1 MKLMTAGLHNVDKK
15 FVAVCQVILYG
26 VKVEK
31 NDIVYVINERG
42 HWDLLRNGRVINSHS
57 FAGFG
62 DILTECSI
70 NSILHKESLTCLREL
85 YKNEY

>member
-1 MKLMTAGLHNVDKK
+1 MKLMTTGVHNVDKK
-15 FVAVCQVILYG
+15 FVAVCQVDLYG

-42 HWDLLRNGRVINSHS
+42 HWDLIRSGRVINSHS

-62 DILTECSI
+62 DIFTEYSI
-70 NSILHKESLTCLREL
+70 NLKLHKESLTCLREL

>member
-1 MKLMTAGLHNVDKK
+1 MKLITTGLHNVDKK
-15 FVAVCQVILYG
+15 FVAVCQANLYG

-42 HWDLLRNGRVINSHS
+42 HWDLIRSGRVINSHS
-57 FAGFG
+57 FTGFG
-62 DILTECSI
+62 DILTEASI
-70 NSILHKESLTCLREL
+70 NLKLHKEPLAYLREL